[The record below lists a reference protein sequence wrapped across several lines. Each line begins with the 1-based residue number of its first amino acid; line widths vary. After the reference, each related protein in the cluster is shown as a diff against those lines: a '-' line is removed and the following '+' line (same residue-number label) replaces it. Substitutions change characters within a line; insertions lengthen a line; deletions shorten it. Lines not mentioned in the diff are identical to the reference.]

1 MVNAFSVTN
10 GVVMGQL
17 KTDAK
22 SNEIPELLALL
33 NIKGTQVT
41 IDAMGTQADIAH
53 TIRCRLPVSRKGN
66 QSALHQRVKR
76 PLPFSQ
82 RMSKTPLKS
91 RRSMAEKN
99 IGNTKL

>member
-1 MVNAFSVTN
+1 MNAFSVTN

-53 TIRCRLPVSRKGN
+53 TIRCRLPVSRK
-66 QSALHQRVKR
+66 R
-76 PLPFSQ
+76 
-82 RMSKTPLKS
+82 
-91 RRSMAEKN
+91 
-99 IGNTKL
+99 